1 MAEPLKICFVSA
13 EVAPF
18 AKTGGLGDVS
28 AALPRTLHRLG
39 HDVRLFLPFY
49 ARIDRDEHTIVSVD
63 YLRDLALE
71 LGGRHYRFSVYT
83 TRMPRSSLPLYLIHC
98 PALYD
103 RPEIYGGGVE
113 EAIRFALLTRAAIE
127 CCQRMG
133 FAPDVFHAN
142 DWHTALLPLYLKTLY
157 SWDRLF
163 ARSKTALTVHN
174 IGYQGV
180 FAASAAAL
188 VGLGDHAD
196 KLHREDLD
204 RGVLGFL
211 TTGILYADVVTT
223 VSPTHAREICTP
235 EYGMGLDGLLRR
247 RSGSVLGILNGIEP
261 EEWSPETDPL
271 IPIQY
276 SADDLEGKAFCKL
289 ALMNDLGLDHD
300 PRAPALGIVT
310 RLVKQKGIDLLRQV
324 LPRFL
329 ADVDC
334 RLAVL
339 GNGESQYEE
348 FFAALQ
354 RRFPGRV
361 CFYRGYS
368 NELAHRIEAGCDLF
382 LMPSLYEPCGLN
394 QMYSLVYG
402 TPPIVRRTGGL
413 ADAVQL
419 FDRGNGVG
427 NGFVF
432 DHASADALRW
442 ALGYAM
448 DIWHDRPA
456 WDRLVQ
462 NGMRQDFSWEK
473 QAGLYV
479 ELYRRLGGV

>member
-1 MAEPLKICFVSA
+1 MAEPLRICFVAA

-39 HDVRLFLPFY
+39 HDVRPFLPFY
-49 ARIDRDEHTIVSVD
+49 SRIDRSEHAIVPVD
-63 YLRDLALE
+63 FLRDIPLD
-71 LGGRHYRFSVYT
+71 LGGRRYRFSVYT
-83 TRMPRSSLPLYLIHC
+83 TSMPRSSLPLYLIHC
-98 PALYD
+98 PALFD
-103 RPEIYGGGVE
+103 RPEIYGGGEE

-142 DWHTALLPLYLKTLY
+142 DWHTGLLPIYLKTLY
-157 SWDRLF
+157 RWDELF
-163 ARSKTALTVHN
+163 ARSKTVLTIHN

-180 FAASAAAL
+180 FAAEMLGAL
-188 VGLGDHAD
+188 GFAEHVARF
-196 KLHREDLD
+196 HREDL
-204 RGVLGFL
+204 GSGILNFL
-211 TTGILYADVVTT
+211 KTGILYADAVTT
-223 VSPTHAREICTP
+223 VSPTHAAEIRTP
-235 EYGMGLDGLLRR
+235 EYGMGLDGLLRQ
-247 RSGSVLGILNGIEP
+247 RSGSVLGILNGIDP
-261 EEWSPETDPL
+261 EEWDPETDPL
-271 IPIQY
+271 IPINY
-276 SADDLEGKAFCKL
+276 SADDIEGKGFCKL
-289 ALMNDLGLDHD
+289 ALMGDLGLDHD
-300 PRAPALGIVT
+300 PTAPALGIVT
-310 RLVKQKGIDLLRQV
+310 RLVKQKGIELLRQV
-324 LPRFL
+324 LPSFIDR
-329 ADVDC
+329 VDC
-334 RLAVL
+334 RLAAL
-339 GNGESQYEE
+339 GSGEPEYEG

-394 QMYSLVYG
+394 QMYSLAYG
-402 TPPIVRRTGGL
+402 TPPIVRKTGGL

-419 FDRGNGVG
+419 YDIGQGSGNGI
-427 NGFVF
+427 VF
-432 DHASADALRW
+432 DHPSPQALSW

-448 DIWHDRPA
+448 DLWRDRPA
-456 WDRLVQ
+456 WNQMVQ

-479 ELYRRLGGV
+479 ELYRRLSGV

>member
-1 MAEPLKICFVSA
+1 MDPLKICFVTA
-13 EVAPF
+13 EVSPF

-49 ARIDRDEHTIVSVD
+49 AQIDRQKHRILAVEF
-63 YLRDLALE
+63 LRNIPVE
-71 LGGRHYRFSVYT
+71 LGGRRYRFSVYT
-83 TRMPRSSLPLYLIHC
+83 TEMPRSDLPLYLIHC

-103 RPEIYGGGVE
+103 RAGIYGGGAD
-113 EAIRFALLTRAAIE
+113 EAVRFALLTRAAIE

-133 FAPDVFHAN
+133 FAADVFHAN
-142 DWHTALLPLYLKTLY
+142 DWHSALLPLYLKTLY
-157 SWDRLF
+157 QWDELF
-163 ARSKTALTVHN
+163 ARSKTALTIHN
-174 IGYQGV
+174 IGYQGIFPV
-180 FAASAAAL
+180 SSVPA
-188 VGLGDHAD
+188 VGLGEHAE
-196 KLHREDLD
+196 KLHLEDLD
-204 RGVLGFL
+204 HGIINFL
-211 TTGILYADVVTT
+211 KSGILYADVVTT
-223 VSPTHAREICTP
+223 VSPTHSDEIRTP
-235 EYGMGLDGLLRR
+235 EYGMGLDGLLRK
-247 RSGSVLGILNGIEP
+247 RSSSVLGILNGIDP
-261 EEWSPETDPL
+261 EEWSPERDPL

-289 ALMNDLGLDHD
+289 ALMGDLGLEHD
-300 PRAPALGIVT
+300 PEVPALGIVT

-324 LPRFL
+324 LPSFV
-329 ADVDC
+329 DSVDC

-339 GNGESQYEE
+339 GSGEKAYEE

-354 RRFPGRV
+354 RRFPDRV
-361 CFYRGYS
+361 CFYRGYN

-394 QMYSLVYG
+394 QMYSLAYG
-402 TPPIVRRTGGL
+402 TPPVVRKTGGL

-419 FDRGNGVG
+419 FDRGSGEG

-432 DHASADALRW
+432 DSATADALGW
-442 ALGYAM
+442 ALGYALEV
-448 DIWHDRPA
+448 WRDRPA

-462 NGMRQDFSWEK
+462 NGMRRDFSWEK

-479 ELYRRLGGV
+479 ELYRRLAGR

>member
-1 MAEPLKICFVSA
+1 MPDPLKICFVAA
-13 EVAPF
+13 EVTPF

-49 ARIDRDEHTIVSVD
+49 ARIDRGEHRIVGVD
-63 YLRDLALE
+63 FLRDIPVE
-71 LGGRHYRFSVYT
+71 LGGRQFRFSVYVT
-83 TRMPRSSLPLYLIHC
+83 EIPRSNLPLYLIHC

-103 RPEIYGGGVE
+103 RPEIYTGGTDD
-113 EAIRFALLTRAAIE
+113 AIRFTLLTRAAIE

-157 SWDRLF
+157 SWDELF
-163 ARSKTALTVHN
+163 ARSRTALTIHN

-180 FAASAAAL
+180 FPSEIVPAL
-188 VGLGDHAD
+188 GLGEHAS
-196 KLHREDLD
+196 KLHQADL
-204 RGVLGFL
+204 GSGIVGFL
-211 TTGILYADVVTT
+211 KTGILYADVVTT
-223 VSPTHAREICTP
+223 VSPTHAAEIRTP
-235 EYGMGLDGLLRR
+235 EYGMGLDGLLRK
-247 RSGSVLGILNGIEP
+247 RSRSVVGILNGIAS
-261 EEWSPETDPL
+261 EEWNPQTDPL

-289 ALMNDLGLDHD
+289 ALMGDLGLDHD
-300 PRAPALGIVT
+300 PTAPALGIVT

-324 LPRFL
+324 LPSFL
-329 ADVDC
+329 EKMDC
-334 RLAVL
+334 RLAAL
-339 GNGESQYEE
+339 GSGETAYEE

-394 QMYSLVYG
+394 QMYSLAYG
-402 TPPIVRRTGGL
+402 TPPIVRKTGGL
-413 ADAVQL
+413 ADAVKL
-419 FDRGNGVG
+419 YDRGNGVG
-427 NGFVF
+427 NGIVF
-432 DHASADALRW
+432 DSANADGMGW

-448 DIWHDRPA
+448 DLWRDRPA
-456 WDRLVQ
+456 WDQMVQ

-473 QAGLYV
+473 QANVYV
-479 ELYRRLGGV
+479 ELYRRLAG

>member
-1 MAEPLKICFVSA
+1 MDPLKICFVAA
-13 EVAPF
+13 EVTPF

-49 ARIDRDEHTIVSVD
+49 ARIDRDEHRILPVEF
-63 YLRDLALE
+63 LRDIPIE
-71 LGGRHYRFSVYT
+71 LGGRRYLFSVYT
-83 TRMPRSSLPLYLIHC
+83 TEMPRSDLPLYLIHC
-98 PALYD
+98 PALFD
-103 RPEIYGGGVE
+103 RPEIYGGGVA

-133 FAPDVFHAN
+133 FAVDVFHAN
-142 DWHTALLPLYLKTLY
+142 DWHTALLPLYLKTHY
-157 SWDRLF
+157 QWDELF
-163 ARSKTALTVHN
+163 ARSKTVLTIHN

-180 FAASAAAL
+180 FPASTARAL
-188 VGLGDHAD
+188 GLGEHAD
-196 KLHREDLD
+196 KLHQGDLD
-204 RGVLGFL
+204 SGIFSFL
-211 TTGILYADVVTT
+211 KTGILYADVVTT
-223 VSPTHAREICTP
+223 VSPTHADEIRTS
-235 EYGMGLDGLLRR
+235 EYGMGLDGMLRR
-247 RSGSVLGILNGIEP
+247 RSGTVLGILNGIDP

-289 ALMNDLGLDHD
+289 ALMGDLGLNHD
-300 PRAPALGIVT
+300 PEAPALGIVT

-324 LPRFL
+324 LPSFV
-329 ADVDC
+329 ANVDC
-334 RLAVL
+334 RLAAL
-339 GNGESQYEE
+339 GSGETEYEE
-348 FFAALQ
+348 FFAALE

-361 CFYRGYS
+361 CFYRGYN

-394 QMYSLVYG
+394 QMYSLAYG
-402 TPPIVRRTGGL
+402 TPPVVRRTGGL

-419 FDRGNGVG
+419 FDRGSGEG

-432 DHASADALRW
+432 DHASAEALSW

-448 DIWHDRPA
+448 EVWRDRPA

-462 NGMRQDFSWEK
+462 NGMRRDFSWET

-479 ELYRRLGGV
+479 ELYRRLVGR